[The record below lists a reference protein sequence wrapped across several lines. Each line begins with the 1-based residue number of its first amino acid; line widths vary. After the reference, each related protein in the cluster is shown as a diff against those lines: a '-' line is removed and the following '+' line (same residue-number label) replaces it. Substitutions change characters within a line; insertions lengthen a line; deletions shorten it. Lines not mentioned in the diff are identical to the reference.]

1 MGKPPKVVDPEQA
14 LEQAINSLKN
24 GRIQLELVKL
34 LLGGASIEMIVEG
47 YLFQGFQEG
56 RFSPDV
62 GLLIKAPLAFYIA
75 SIAEESNI
83 PYRFFENK
91 NALDEGT
98 MDDSTLLEMMQQ
110 NNPSMF
116 NFIREKIKEDIRMG
130 EKPPKSRGFLRYE
143 EIKNEFFSRIDDR
156 LSNEDTEI
164 MRNQVEYDR
173 EQAKTKQAL
182 ARELEKEKRV
192 LNQELMKKA
201 ITALYRFFRLQ

>member
-1 MGKPPKVVDPEQA
+1 MPPEGTIEAKDNFAPSPPGHSLTEDNSKWAWGKPPKIVDPEQA

-91 NALDEGT
+91 DALNKGT
-98 MDDSTLLEMMQQ
+98 MSDETLINMMKR

-116 NFIREKIKEDIRMG
+116 NYIREKVNEGIRSGDTRMKG
-130 EKPPKSRGFLRYE
+130 QEGFLGMLG
-143 EIKNEFFSRIDDR
+143 D
-156 LSNEDTEI
+156 
-164 MRNQVEYDR
+164 
-173 EQAKTKQAL
+173 
-182 ARELEKEKRV
+182 KE
-192 LNQELMKKA
+192 
-201 ITALYRFFRLQ
+201 

>member
-1 MGKPPKVVDPEQA
+1 MMEEFRPPEGTVEAKDNFAPAPPGHSLTEDNTKWAWGKPPKVVDPEQA
-14 LEQAINSLKN
+14 LEQAINSLKS

-116 NFIREKIKEDIRMG
+116 NFIREKINEDIRMG
-130 EKPPKSRGFLRYE
+130 EKPPKKAEGFLG
-143 EIKNEFFSRIDDR
+143 
-156 LSNEDTEI
+156 
-164 MRNQVEYDR
+164 MRGD
-173 EQAKTKQAL
+173 
-182 ARELEKEKRV
+182 KE
-192 LNQELMKKA
+192 
-201 ITALYRFFRLQ
+201 

>member
-1 MGKPPKVVDPEQA
+1 MMEEFRPPEGTVEAKDNFAPAPPGHSLTEDNTKWAWGKPPKVVDPEQA
-14 LEQAINSLKN
+14 LEQAINSLKS

-91 NALDEGT
+91 N
-98 MDDSTLLEMMQQ
+98 
-110 NNPSMF
+110 
-116 NFIREKIKEDIRMG
+116 FILVK
-130 EKPPKSRGFLRYE
+130 
-143 EIKNEFFSRIDDR
+143 
-156 LSNEDTEI
+156 
-164 MRNQVEYDR
+164 
-173 EQAKTKQAL
+173 
-182 ARELEKEKRV
+182 
-192 LNQELMKKA
+192 
-201 ITALYRFFRLQ
+201 

>member
-1 MGKPPKVVDPEQA
+1 M
-14 LEQAINSLKN
+14 
-24 GRIQLELVKL
+24 
-34 LLGGASIEMIVEG
+34 GGASIEMIVEG
-47 YLFQGFQEG
+47 YLFQVFQEG

-116 NFIREKIKEDIRMG
+116 NFIREKINEDVRLG
-130 EKPPKSRGFLRYE
+130 EKPPKKAEGFLG
-143 EIKNEFFSRIDDR
+143 
-156 LSNEDTEI
+156 
-164 MRNQVEYDR
+164 MRGD
-173 EQAKTKQAL
+173 
-182 ARELEKEKRV
+182 KE
-192 LNQELMKKA
+192 
-201 ITALYRFFRLQ
+201 